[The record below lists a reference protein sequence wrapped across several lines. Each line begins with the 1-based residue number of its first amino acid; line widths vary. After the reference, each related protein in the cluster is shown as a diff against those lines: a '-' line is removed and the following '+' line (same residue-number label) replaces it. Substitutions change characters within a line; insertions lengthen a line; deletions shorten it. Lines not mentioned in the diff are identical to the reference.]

1 MMPRSTALVRL
12 LGPRNIPFPA
22 NQQFCFLVMETAA
35 AILAHVA
42 QRIEHSYVPGR
53 ETNRFESGRG
63 LVGGT
68 SKNGSIRR
76 LTGKSRISLRILD
89 LNTLLLMVFYDQYR
103 KRMEKR

>member
-1 MMPRSTALVRL
+1 M
-12 LGPRNIPFPA
+12 
-22 NQQFCFLVMETAA
+22 
-35 AILAHVA
+35 
-42 QRIEHSYVPGR
+42 YR

>member
-1 MMPRSTALVRL
+1 MPRSTALVRL
-12 LGPRNIPFPA
+12 LGPRNIPFPQFGMRGD

-42 QRIEHSYVPGR
+42 LWIEYR

-76 LTGKSRISLRILD
+76 LTGKSRISP
-89 LNTLLLMVFYDQYR
+89 V
-103 KRMEKR
+103 